1 MKRMKTEGSGWL
13 KRREEKAGEVGFW
26 DKVLRL
32 PRLSLNV
39 LVLVGASVAAF
50 SLLSLVALSSIE
62 VIGRRFF
69 RFSTG
74 FSEEVSGY
82 LLVSVTFMAL
92 AYVFVKERHLAVEA
106 VIGKVGPRG
115 KKGLNI
121 FRAIVALAFCV
132 MITWY
137 GSLLV
142 LGSLHIGSRSG
153 GVLRVPLFAPHSLIP
168 IGMGILSL
176 VILVY
181 LIGAI
186 KSSATSEKRT
196 AKSHFTKGGRR

>member
-1 MKRMKTEGSGWL
+1 MKTEGSGWL